1 MIAQSVVEVVFAT
14 SQTNDLITTSLA
26 HILPP
31 LVCQYSMG
39 VLVQLDGTRT
49 YRMALLP
56 VTVYL
61 AWRATFVDMS
71 GGDPTRA
78 HMNVTLIVSITRS
91 ILHAI

>member
-1 MIAQSVVEVVFAT
+1 
-14 SQTNDLITTSLA
+14 
-26 HILPP
+26 
-31 LVCQYSMG
+31 MG
-39 VLVQLDGTRT
+39 VLVQLEGTRT

-78 HMNVTLIVSITRS
+78 QMNITLVVSVTLSV
-91 ILHAI
+91 LHAI